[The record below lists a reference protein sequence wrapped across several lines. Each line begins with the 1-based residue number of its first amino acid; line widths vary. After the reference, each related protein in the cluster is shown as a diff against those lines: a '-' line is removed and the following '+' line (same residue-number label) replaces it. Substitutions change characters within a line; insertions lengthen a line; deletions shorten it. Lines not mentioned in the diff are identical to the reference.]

1 MKIVKLFIVLNNI
14 YYYMKLLN
22 TIHKLIN
29 EAEDNL
35 YNASLGND
43 NLEEIQELESKLE
56 DSFKLLSIYKDLF

>member
-1 MKIVKLFIVLNNI
+1 MEIVKLFMVLNYI
-14 YYYMKLLN
+14 YYYMKLIN

-35 YNASLGND
+35 YNASLDSN

-56 DSFKLLSIYKDLF
+56 ESFKLLSIYKDLF

>member
-1 MKIVKLFIVLNNI
+1 MKIVKLFMVHNNI

-35 YNASLGND
+35 YNASLDSD
-43 NLEEIQELESKLE
+43 NPEEIQELEYKLE
-56 DSFKLLSIYKDLF
+56 ESLKLLSIYKDLF

>member
-1 MKIVKLFIVLNNI
+1 MEIVKLFMVLNNI
-14 YYYMKLLN
+14 YYYMKLIN

-56 DSFKLLSIYKDLF
+56 ESFKLLSIYKDLF

>member
-1 MKIVKLFIVLNNI
+1 MEIVKLFIVLNNI

>member
-1 MKIVKLFIVLNNI
+1 MKIVKLFMVHNNI